1 MSLPVGYNSANYDSY
16 SIWNGAN
23 GNVTTVGS
31 NGGQSAYGTTDQSGN
46 VWEWIQ
52 QLNTIDSIIYSDIFG
67 GAWNTQAESLS
78 CYGKNNIA
86 YLTLSNNIG
95 FRLVSFDVNDY
106 FLSCVDISDLSNPND
121 SRTGFGSVNYW
132 YRMMLKPVT
141 NSQYVYFLNTVDP
154 DGLNQYG
161 LYSALMSK
169 LLNGNNNPRGGINF
183 IQTNATGSKYVV
195 KNNFGNKPV
204 NYVSFVSA
212 ARMCNWLHNQSSSDI
227 NSGAYTITGNVISGR
242 NSQAKYAIPTVN
254 EWYKSA
260 FYDTNKTS
268 KILSQTNYTE
278 CSDGIYPNGW
288 YCCPDGG
295 AAPSQSLCGTVNAL
309 SAMPLFLTQGLN
321 DGYWTY
327 ATQSESPPCPVGSLG
342 CAVFD
347 SSIGDGGVV
356 NIDPSPTPTP
366 TVSVTVTITNTPSPT
381 QSIGASATPTPTQTL
396 TPTTSLTPTITVTS
410 TITPTISNT
419 STLTPTIS
427 SSPTKTPTR
436 TPTKTPT
443 LTPTITP
450 TKTQTRTP
458 TKTPT
463 HTPTVTPT
471 ITLTSTT
478 TPTRTPTISLSSSAE
493 PCSDPNVLDRIYSI
507 KAYPNTAMSKMSLI
521 TAPSGSNN
529 SETVKDWHNFIN
541 NVSTIYGASTK
552 ELFFNTISSGNQII
566 PNTKSTL
573 VELIPGDS
581 YYFIV
586 KEVSKLPIKF
596 PIYNKSRSSYL
607 SKDLID
613 QINSLSV
620 SDAKIKTLSSHS
632 KISVISAIEYIKQD
646 LLQYK
651 DNIVKKQELQG
662 LLDNILLEYSNNEL
676 SCTKTIPVS
685 ENCFNYYISN
695 KSTYTYNEQIPI
707 YSNLESN
714 TIKVSGTG
722 NLIREINVKLSGLPD
737 IDKYNISYLYRLK
750 DASQAC
756 SIYPLSGEILPDI
769 NNLTEI
775 SSIFEFCADAVRGQH
790 ANLLK
795 ATPTQTSSQTPTPTK
810 TSTPTPTPS
819 LVP

>member
-46 VWEWIQ
+46 VWEWIE
-52 QLNTIDSIIYSDIFG
+52 QLNTIDSTIYSDIFG

-95 FRLVSFDVNDY
+95 FRLVSFNINDY
-106 FLSCVDISDLSNPND
+106 FLSCVDISDISNPSD
-121 SRTGFGSVNYW
+121 PRTGFGSVDYW
-132 YRMMLKPVT
+132 YRIMLKPVT
-141 NSQYVYFLNTVDP
+141 NSQYANFLNSVDSN
-154 DGLNQYG
+154 GFNTYG
-161 LYSALMSK
+161 LYSTLMSR
-169 LLNGNNNPRGGINF
+169 LLNGNNNPRGGIDF
-183 IQTNATGSKYVV
+183 VSTNPVGLKYVV
-195 KNNFGNKPV
+195 KNNFANKPV

-212 ARMCNWLHNQSSSDI
+212 ARMCNWLHNQSSLDI
-227 NSGAYTITGNVISGR
+227 DSGAYTITGNSITAR
-242 NSQAKYAIPTVN
+242 NSTAKYAIPTVN
-254 EWYKSA
+254 EWYKAA
-260 FYDTNKTS
+260 FYDTNKIS
-268 KILSQTNYTE
+268 KILSPSSYTE
-278 CSDGIYPNGW
+278 CPDGIFPNGW
-288 YCCPDGG
+288 FCCPDGG
-295 AAPSQSLCGTVNAL
+295 AAPSQSLCGTVAAL
-309 SAMPLFLTQGLN
+309 AVTPFLTQGLN

-327 ATQSESPPCPVGSLG
+327 ATQSENPPCSVGSLG
-342 CAVFD
+342 CSVFD
-347 SSIGDGGVV
+347 SSVGDGGVV

-366 TVSVTVTITNTPSPT
+366 TVSVTVTVTNTPSPT

-410 TITPTISNT
+410 TITPTISST

-436 TPTKTPT
+436 TPTQTPT

-463 HTPTVTPT
+463 RTPTVTPT

-493 PCSDPNVLDRIYSI
+493 PCSDPNVLDKIYSI
-507 KAYPNTAMSKMSLI
+507 KTYPNTAMSNMSLI
-521 TAPSGSNN
+521 TPPSGSNS
-529 SETVKDWHNFIN
+529 SETVKDWHYFIKN
-541 NVSTIYGASTK
+541 ISTIYGSSTK
-552 ELFFNTISSGNQII
+552 ELFFNTIASGNQII
-566 PNTKSTL
+566 PNVKSTL

-581 YYFIV
+581 YYFIL
-586 KEVSKLPIKF
+586 KEVSKLPIKL
-596 PIYNKSRSSYL
+596 PLYNKSKSSYL
-607 SKDLID
+607 STNLKN
-613 QINSLSV
+613 QINNLSIAG
-620 SDAKIKTLSSHS
+620 AKIKTLGSYS
-632 KISVISAIEYIKQD
+632 KISTISAIEHIKQD
-646 LLQYK
+646 LLEYK
-651 DNIVKKQELQG
+651 DDIVKKQELQG
-662 LLDNILLEYSNNEL
+662 LLNNILLEYSDDDI
-676 SCTKTIPVS
+676 SCTKTIPIS
-685 ENCFNYYISN
+685 ENCFSYYVSN
-695 KSTYTYNEQIPI
+695 KSLYPYNEQIPI
-707 YSNLESN
+707 HSNLESN
-714 TIKVSGTG
+714 TITVSGTG
-722 NLIREINVKLSGLPD
+722 NLIQEINVKLSGLPD
-737 IDKYNISYLYRLK
+737 IDKYNISYSYRLK

-769 NNLTEI
+769 NNSIEI
-775 SSIFEFCADAVRGQH
+775 SSIFEFCADSVRGQY

-795 ATPTQTSSQTPTPTK
+795 ATPTPTPTK